1 MNIKIKKNWEI
12 KENKVTDEKV
22 FFTRRNVVKGLTTTA
37 VAGLLGPS
45 LLAAAPSLKKL
56 KTTHNSKYT
65 LGNIT
70 EEKLFT
76 SYNNFYEFALDKQTV
91 KNKAKNYSLALGL

>member
-22 FFTRRNVVKGLTTTA
+22 FFSRRSVVKGLTTTA

-45 LLAAAPSLKKL
+45 QNHTKTKK
-56 KTTHNSKYT
+56 NSF
-65 LGNIT
+65 LI
-70 EEKLFT
+70 E
-76 SYNNFYEFALDKQTV
+76 QV
-91 KNKAKNYSLALGL
+91 

>member
-22 FFTRRNVVKGLTTTA
+22 FFSRRSVVKGLTTTA

-45 LLAAAPSLKKL
+45 LLAAAPNLQKLKKI
-56 KTTHNSKYT
+56 HNSKYS

-76 SYNNFYEFALDKQTV
+76 SYNNFYEFSTDNTSPITSQALV
-91 KNKAKNYSLALGL
+91 KYS

>member
-22 FFTRRNVVKGLTTTA
+22 FFSRRNVVKGLTTTA

-45 LLAAAPSLKKL
+45 LL
-56 KTTHNSKYT
+56 
-65 LGNIT
+65 
-70 EEKLFT
+70 
-76 SYNNFYEFALDKQTV
+76 V
-91 KNKAKNYSLALGL
+91 R

>member
-22 FFTRRNVVKGLTTTA
+22 FFSRRNVVKGLTTTA

-45 LLAAAPSLKKL
+45 LLAAAPNLQKL
-56 KTTHNSKYT
+56 YFQIILLIQH
-65 LGNIT
+65 I
-70 EEKLFT
+70 F
-76 SYNNFYEFALDKQTV
+76 
-91 KNKAKNYSLALGL
+91 

>member
-22 FFTRRNVVKGLTTTA
+22 FFSRRNVVKGLTTTA

-45 LLAAAPSLKKL
+45 LLAAAPNLQKLKK
-56 KTTHNSKYT
+56 THNSKYS

-70 EEKLFT
+70 EEKRTFT
-76 SYNNFYEFALDKQTV
+76 FTTIFTNFFR
-91 KNKAKNYSLALGL
+91 